1 MANINTNSAAAASAA
16 LASEP
21 QRPQVQAVAE
31 TSRSVPVQSVAL
43 NQGEQVQLETYT
55 VKKGDTLWD
64 IAGVK
69 LGDPYQWPKLYALNQ
84 DQIKNPDLIH
94 PGQVLTLPKQI
105 NVAPTTPQ
113 PSLPSPV
120 DPTPPPVAAP
130 PVVVPPA
137 PVSNDDS
144 PVIIP
149 VAPAEPEQPTPSP
162 HVPSTPVQT
171 APVAPPAPAA
181 PSVPVAAEPPSA
193 IPSGP
198 LLRPPSQLP
207 SPRAEDPNVYPP
219 GGGVIRP
226 PGPGV
231 QQPTDVAPEVPTE
244 APVQPEQPAPIEQPA
259 KTPLSTIG
267 QPTAKS
273 SNGVGKA
280 AIIGGAIGTIGTGAA
295 LIAITKTL
303 APPATRLGG
312 YATAQIV
319 AKSVNA
325 VTSKVGVKVPAGP
338 ALSKIVSK
346 VGGPKVAGTVTA
358 VGIGL
363 AVAGLAAGGY
373 YLYKKA
379 TDDDDSARPTAQ
391 QAPSNSP
398 APGGTPAQANIAPT
412 AATPS
417 APTSN
422 SDAAAALSNLQPV
435 VDSNGKPPVDLE
447 SKHQELEGLLND
459 KKYYFFGGTNQPD
472 QARATG
478 VQIWLDGDV
487 NDRVRLANTLVSN
500 GQSEVL
506 GRIMSHEE
514 TTALD
519 VTELMSQ
526 TQFPVSEFMNKV
538 DDNQAFIVLNSLSS
552 VAAMGEPKSAQV
564 LGKIVES
571 YDGTFK
577 DREGPFKQLRQFH
590 QSQNSWEAL
599 PANLRLQIDNLLK

>member
-21 QRPQVQAVAE
+21 RRPQVQAAAE

-94 PGQVLTLPKQI
+94 PGQILTLPKQI
-105 NVAPTTPQ
+105 NIAPTTP
-113 PSLPSPV
+113 PPNLPSPV
-120 DPTPPPVAAP
+120 DVTPPPAMAP
-130 PVVVPPA
+130 

-144 PVIIP
+144 PVVIP
-149 VAPAEPEQPTPSP
+149 VADAPVQPTPAPQAPTSP
-162 HVPSTPVQT
+162 IAEAPPQAPVQADPSPIAETPAPT
-171 APVAPPAPAA
+171 AP
-181 PSVPVAAEPPSA
+181 SA
-193 IPSGP
+193 P
-198 LLRPPSQLP
+198 LLRPPSELP
-207 SPRAEDPNVYPP
+207 SPRPEDPNIYPP
-219 GGGVIRP
+219 GGGVISP
-226 PGPGV
+226 PG
-231 QQPTDVAPEVPTE
+231 QQPIDLSPNTPVDAPQAAEPEPT
-244 APVQPEQPAPIEQPA
+244 APVEQPS
-259 KTPLSTIG
+259 KTPLASIG

-273 SNGVGKA
+273 NGVAKA
-280 AIIGGAIGTIGTGAA
+280 ALIGGAIGTIGAGAA
-295 LIAITKTL
+295 LITITKTL
-303 APPATRLGG
+303 ASPVSRLGG
-312 YATAQIV
+312 YATAQVV

-325 VTSKVGVKVPAGP
+325 VTSKVGFKVPAGP

-346 VGGPKVAGTVTA
+346 VGGPKMAGTVTA
-358 VGIGL
+358 VGVGL

-379 TDDDDSARPTAQ
+379 SDNDDSTPAPAQVAPGKGTPTPAATTQQPQVSAPTA
-391 QAPSNSP
+391 SVSP
-398 APGGTPAQANIAPT
+398 APAEGD
-412 AATPS
+412 AAT
-417 APTSN
+417 AI
-422 SDAAAALSNLQPV
+422 ANLQPV
-435 VDSNGKPPVDLE
+435 IENNGRPPVDVA
-447 SKHQELEGLLND
+447 SKHQELESLLND

-478 VQIWLDGDV
+478 VQIWLDGNLD
-487 NDRVRLANTLVSN
+487 DRVRLANTLVSN
-500 GQSEVL
+500 GQAEVL

-526 TQFPVSEFMNKV
+526 PQFPVSDFMNKL

-564 LGKIVES
+564 IGKIVES
-571 YDGTFK
+571 YDGTFT

-599 PANLRLQIDNLLK
+599 PANLRQQIDKLLK